1 MKPGGESEV
10 MAKPETNDGRIAFR
24 AHAIAFWA
32 ESRSG
37 TAERANDHT
46 DAADV
51 IVERWVESG
60 SAHEILASM
69 LGDKLIEV
77 RYAAAA
83 YLLSLGDAEAA
94 VPVLEELS
102 NTKTS
107 VGLIASGADLLL
119 MNYRSEHPPQ

>member
-1 MKPGGESEV
+1 
-10 MAKPETNDGRIAFR
+10 MAKPETNDDRIAFR

-37 TAERANDHT
+37 TAEGANAHT

-51 IVERWVESG
+51 IVERWAESG
-60 SAHEILASM
+60 NAHEILASM
-69 LGDKLIEV
+69 LDYKLIEV

-83 YLLSLGDAEAA
+83 YLLSLGDADAA
-94 VPVLEELS
+94 VPVLEEIAQ
-102 NTKTS
+102 TKTS